1 MPSNYPWEGVQMF
14 YERLYNLK
22 NKFWKTPLAGF
33 GKLQEFVAR
42 IEFQFRGA
50 IHAHY
55 ILWVEKNIE
64 TMITEDLELGRMENV
79 LKASQLKFPTGH
91 TTNLVTRDIL
101 ISGLRLI
108 FGLCHTMR
116 NCYCY
121 GKDVVMYSLL
131 PQKVS

>member
-1 MPSNYPWEGVQMF
+1 MF

-42 IEFQFRGA
+42 IEFQLRRA

-64 TMITEDLELGRMENV
+64 TMITEDYVRADRPDPEKEPLLAALVERFQIHHCVTSICGGPGAGRDGKC
-79 LKASQLKFPTGH
+79 LKGFPAE
-91 TTNLVTRDIL
+91 
-101 ISGLRLI
+101 
-108 FGLCHTMR
+108 
-116 NCYCY
+116 
-121 GKDVVMYSLL
+121 
-131 PQKVS
+131 VSNRTYH